1 MASARADSRGPRTDS
16 AWRWPRR
23 PFAPYLSSMSE
34 ADDRDDGLLNAERQ
48 GLLRQVEDWLETP
61 MIVLGLIW
69 LALLVVELIW
79 GLPRLLELLSTAI
92 WVIFIVDFVV
102 RLTLAPHR
110 LRFLRENWLTAVS
123 LTLPALRLLKVFRT
137 ARLLQATRATRGV
150 RLVRVVSS
158 ANRGMRA
165 LGASMSR
172 RGLGYVVAASF
183 VVLVAGSAGMY
194 GFERDAPETGIH
206 SFGDAL
212 WWTAMLMTTIGSD
225 YWPRTPEGRLLCLLL
240 AAFSI
245 AILGYVTA
253 SLATFFIGRDAQ
265 SPDGE
270 IAGEQALIAV
280 QRELAALR
288 ADIRALRGESAA
300 PASTEPPG

>member
-1 MASARADSRGPRTDS
+1 MLNED
-16 AWRWPRR
+16 
-23 PFAPYLSSMSE
+23 
-34 ADDRDDGLLNAERQ
+34 DDRLLNAERQ

-79 GLPRLLELLSTAI
+79 GLPRLLELLSTVI
-92 WVIFIVDFVV
+92 WVTFIVDFVI
-102 RLTLAPHR
+102 RLTLAPHK

-123 LTLPALRLLKVFRT
+123 LTLPALRIIRT
-137 ARLLQATRATRGV
+137 ARLLQATRAVRGV

-165 LGASMSR
+165 LSASMSR
-172 RGLGYVVAASF
+172 RGLGYVIAVAF
-183 VVLVAGSAGMY
+183 LVLLAGSAGMY
-194 GFERDAPETGIH
+194 GFERDAPETGIK

-212 WWTAMLMTTIGSD
+212 WWTAMLMTTIGSE

-240 AAFSI
+240 SAFSI

-253 SLATFFIGRDAQ
+253 SLATFFIGRDAE

-270 IAGEQALIAV
+270 LAGERALAAV
-280 QRELAALR
+280 QAELAALR
-288 ADIRALRGESAA
+288 AELRVLG
-300 PASTEPPG
+300 TGIQPGVKINTPG

>member
-1 MASARADSRGPRTDS
+1 MPD
-16 AWRWPRR
+16 
-23 PFAPYLSSMSE
+23 
-34 ADDRDDGLLNAERQ
+34 ADDRAEDAGQLNAERQ

-92 WVIFIVDFVV
+92 WVIFIVDFGV
-102 RLTLAPHR
+102 RLTLAPQR
-110 LRFLRENWLTAVS
+110 LRFLREHWLTAVS
-123 LTLPALRLLKVFRT
+123 LTLPALRIFRIFRT

-158 ANRGMRA
+158 VNRGMRA

-172 RGLGYVVAASF
+172 RGLGYVVALTF
-183 VVLVAGSAGMY
+183 VVLLAGSAGMY
-194 GFERDAPETGIH
+194 GFERDVPGTGITG
-206 SFGDAL
+206 FGDAL
-212 WWTAMLMTTIGSD
+212 WWTAMLMTTIGSE
-225 YWPRTPEGRLLCLLL
+225 YWPRSPEGRLLCLLL
-240 AAFSI
+240 SAFSI

-265 SPDGE
+265 DPDGE
-270 IAGEQALIAV
+270 VAGEAALGAIQA
-280 QRELAALR
+280 ELAALR
-288 ADIRALRGESAA
+288 AELRAARGGG
-300 PASTEPPG
+300 PRGPDEPG